1 MIANIEKDKGLMKAK
16 EICDFLTSRG
26 KSAGYIGIERA
37 YDEPEKFTEAMEKVP
52 GNTQCVL
59 VLGGDGTFIQVATP
73 ISKMNIPMLGINLG
87 NMGFL
92 AEVEKDNIENAL
104 EKLISGDYSIEGRM
118 MLGGATVKDEK
129 MLDKRTALNDIVLTR
144 GRDICIIS
152 YEIYVNGKFLGEFDA
167 DGIVVSTPTGST
179 GYSMSAGGPIVEPD
193 SELILITPVSAHT
206 LNSRSIVL
214 SPDDSIRI
222 IMKSRREEH
231 RQSGLI
237 SFDGARPQE
246 IKSGDYVD
254 IERADII
261 TKVIK
266 INKESFL
273 EILSRKISS

>member
-118 MLGGATVKDEK
+118 MLGGATFKDEK

-222 IMKSRREEH
+222 IMKSRREGH